1 MFHKVSLPQ
10 VPEQIGKETFIGLW
24 WPVDF
29 DMYLYEILGFCILER
44 YISTDEFKGAISSG
58 RIDPEEMI
66 RELEKLRD
74 HCNRVIEKLK
84 SVDKTK
90 R

>member
-10 VPEQIGKETFIGLW
+10 VPEQEGEDTFIGLW
-24 WPVDF
+24 GPVDF
-29 DMYLYEILGFCILER
+29 DMYLYELLGFCILER
-44 YISTDEFKGAISSG
+44 YIPTDEFREAISEG
-58 RIDPEEMI
+58 RINPEEMI

-84 SVDKTK
+84 AVS